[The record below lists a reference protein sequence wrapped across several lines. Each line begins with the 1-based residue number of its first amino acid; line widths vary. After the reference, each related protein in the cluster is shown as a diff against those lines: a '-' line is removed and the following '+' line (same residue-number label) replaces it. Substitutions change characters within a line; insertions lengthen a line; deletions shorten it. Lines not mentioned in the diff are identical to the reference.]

1 MPLPFEAQEICPKC
15 SWKSKFINTTDCI
28 IGHYGECPK
37 CGAKTKREK
46 PTSWEK
52 FKATLSGLVLLQTD
66 LNGRLF

>member
-1 MPLPFEAQEICPKC
+1 MPLPFESQEVCPKC
-15 SWKSKFINTTDCI
+15 GWKSKFINTTDCI

-52 FKATLSGLVLLQTD
+52 FKATLK
-66 LNGRLF
+66 LNYRV